1 MTTDANEPWAARD
14 STHRLF
20 YVVIALLVIA
30 ELAFEGYATWRSR
43 HPVAIPA
50 ATSAPANP

>member
-1 MTTDANEPWAARD
+1 MTTDAKEPWAARD